1 MSETYSAQTQQGQ
14 AINAREEVKKDIV
27 ASSAPAGS
35 RFGVIVSLVALY
47 LLWGGTYLGMR
58 VALGSFPPFILAG
71 VRFVIAGA
79 LLYLFL
85 RMRGYPHPSRA
96 QWIASTAIGAL
107 LLIGGNGGVVFA
119 EQWVASGL
127 AALGIAAVPLW
138 AALFGGLFGRWPNR
152 VEVLGLGL
160 GFIGVV
166 LLNLENGLTASPIG
180 AIALIIA
187 PMSWAFGSI
196 WSQRL
201 SLPRGLMASAAQM
214 LTAGVLLIP
223 LGLTLGERVKSLP
236 TMSSLWAMAF
246 LIVGGSLVAFSAYG
260 YLLRHVRPAL
270 ATSYAYVNPV
280 VAVGL
285 GVGLAGEHITLMG
298 LLAMFTI
305 LAGVVLVS
313 LGRDRV
319 K

>member
-1 MSETYSAQTQQGQ
+1 MREMYSTQTQQEQ
-14 AINAREEVKKDIV
+14 VVNVSEEVKKDV
-27 ASSAPAGS
+27 AASSTPVGS
-35 RFGVIVSLVALY
+35 RFGVIVSLLALY

-79 LLYLFL
+79 LLYFFL
-85 RMRGYPHPSRA
+85 RMRGYPNPSRT
-96 QWIASTAIGAL
+96 QWIASAAIGAF

-152 VEVLGLGL
+152 VELLGLGL

-166 LLNLENGLTASPIG
+166 LLNVENGLTASPIG

-187 PMSWAFGSI
+187 PMCWAFGSI

-201 SLPRGLMASAAQM
+201 SLPKGLMSSAAQM

-223 LGLTLGERVKSLP
+223 LGLALGERVKTFP

-285 GVGLAGEHITLMG
+285 GVGLAGEHITTIG
-298 LLAMFTI
+298 LVAMFTI
-305 LAGVVLVS
+305 LGGVVLVS